1 MFELVKKE
9 LCLEHGIKILYF
21 STEVC
26 ASNVIKNENNFE
38 KTVKFFETFL
48 KNGEA

>member
-26 ASNVIKNENNFE
+26 ASNVIKNENNL
-38 KTVKFFETFL
+38 L
-48 KNGEA
+48 KEIKKYDIRF

>member
-26 ASNVIKNENNFE
+26 VSNVIKNENNL
-38 KTVKFFETFL
+38 L
-48 KNGEA
+48 KEIKKYDIRF